1 MSSTGRERDER
12 GLGPAQLSLQV
23 ITQTLWLLRRYFKL
37 QQESLL
43 WRPKTRP
50 HARMPL
56 VGEEKFMIVNIIA
69 WNVLI
74 NDLLIIISIIQKHL
88 KIWNISPSY
97 DCYDAMVNS
106 HWYDVVGV
114 QNLIKL
120 VIADYWLEMISRLK
134 LFQREIFSTF
144 IYWLPWL
151 WWRCTAGPRVFK
163 TNIIQT
169 RGSDECYLGYQNGQ
183 CQILCFCWWAEIFY
197 PRLGTIVLNYH

>member
-1 MSSTGRERDER
+1 MNIKRHYLRCHLQAEVTGTR
-12 GLGPAQLSLQV
+12 LSLKV

-56 VGEEKFMIVNIIA
+56 VVEEKFMIVNIIA

-88 KIWNISPSY
+88 KIWTISPSY
-97 DCYDAMVNS
+97 QDCYYAMVNS
-106 HWYDVVGV
+106 QEYDVVGV

-120 VIADYWLEMISRLK
+120 VIADYWLEMIRRQKLFWAGNIFYFYLLNAPRWSLGVAVEALLRLK
-134 LFQREIFSTF
+134 
-144 IYWLPWL
+144 
-151 WWRCTAGPRVFK
+151 
-163 TNIIQT
+163 
-169 RGSDECYLGYQNGQ
+169 
-183 CQILCFCWWAEIFY
+183 QI
-197 PRLGTIVLNYH
+197 

>member
-1 MSSTGRERDER
+1 MSSTGRGDWD
-12 GLGPAQLSLQV
+12 PLSLQV

-37 QQESLL
+37 QQESPL

-74 NDLLIIISIIQKHL
+74 NDLLIILSIIQKHL

-120 VIADYWLEMISRLK
+120 VIADYWLEMIRRQK
-134 LFQREIFSTF
+134 LFSTF
-144 IYWLPWL
+144 IYWEPGCSASS
-151 WWRCTAGPRVFK
+151 REFQ
-163 TNIIQT
+163 TNIMQT
-169 RGSDECYLGYQNGQ
+169 RGADECYLGYQNGQ
-183 CQILCFCWWAEIFY
+183 CQILCFCWWAEFSIQGWA
-197 PRLGTIVLNYH
+197 RLC